1 MSALNFTTEVIEV
14 YLREDLKELD
24 NPMRQDHG
32 VLMQDLRF
40 LFKAYGQK
48 YKRIE
53 DWVPAARGR
62 EDAPEGALNI
72 NGGN

>member
-1 MSALNFTTEVIEV
+1 MSALNFTTEVIEL

-32 VLMQDLRF
+32 ILMQDLRY
-40 LFKAYGQK
+40 LFRAYGQK
-48 YKRIE
+48 YKSKP
-53 DWVPAARGR
+53 DWSPAKTPGR
-62 EDAPEGALNI
+62 SAPEGAMNI